1 MLTCLVN
8 RQFRKCLLS
17 ILNFFYNSMR
27 LLTIFLKNML
37 KFIYNIVSTVNVGKK
52 IMV

>member
-17 ILNFFYNSMR
+17 ILKFFYNSVR
-27 LLTIFLKNML
+27 LLTIFFNLL